1 MERYLFKAK
10 SYSLIKVIYFFIVSI
25 SLRSSSFLINRN
37 MYQFL
42 EFNFDIKHCLLISF
56 HVIFKF
62 LIVFIDGFRLLGLLF
77 KKLGF
82 FFDFGYLGLDSWWE
96 DMYYEMMG
104 LRVYWFILRSW
115 VRLMKPLSSD
125 IGFDLLSK
133 CKVSF
138 RKKLT

>member
-10 SYSLIKVIYFFIVSI
+10 SYSLIKMIYFFIVSI
-25 SLRSSSFLINRN
+25 NLRSSSFLINRN

-56 HVIFKF
+56 HVFLEL

-77 KKLGF
+77 KKLRL
-82 FFDFGYLGLDSWWE
+82 FFDFGYFGLDSWWE

-125 IGFDLLSK
+125 IELDLLSK